1 MGEGY
6 IKFNCLLSE
15 EISGLS
21 DEDFLLLNKWRN
33 KLYHLG
39 LIGCYPG
46 DIGYGNI
53 SIRSGAGFII
63 TGSATGCREKLV
75 KDDYVRV
82 DRYDFLNNEIH
93 CTGKIR
99 ASAESLTHAA
109 VYEAR
114 PETLAVIHI
123 HNLDLW
129 EKHKGIMPTSPYT
142 AEYGTPE
149 IALAIRNLC
158 MNDKITGNE
167 VIIMGGHKEGIIA
180 FGNDLDA
187 AGNKVLEMLTFEVRP
202 KKPNSKNGQ

>member
-6 IKFNCLLSE
+6 VKFNCLFSRE
-15 EISGLS
+15 SSGLS
-21 DEDFLLLNKWRN
+21 KDNYVILSKWRN

-39 LIGCYPG
+39 LLGCYPG
-46 DIGYGNI
+46 NIGYGNI

-63 TGSATGCREKLV
+63 TGTATGCREKLM

-82 DRYDFLNNEIH
+82 DGYDFLKNEVH

-114 PETLAVIHI
+114 PETMAVIHI
-123 HNLDLW
+123 HNLELW
-129 EKHKGIMPTSPYT
+129 EKNNGIMPTSPDT

-149 IALAIRNLC
+149 IALALRSLC
-158 MNDKITGNE
+158 LNNTFTGNE

-180 FGNDLDA
+180 FGKDLDA
-187 AGNKVLEMLTFEVRP
+187 AGGKILGMLT
-202 KKPNSKNGQ
+202 

>member
-15 EISGLS
+15 YTSGLS
-21 DEDFLLLNKWRN
+21 DENYYLLNKWRE
-33 KLYHLG
+33 KLYRLR

-63 TGSATGCREKLV
+63 TGSATGCRESLMKE
-75 KDDYVRV
+75 DYVMV
-82 DRYDFLNNEIH
+82 DHYDFLNNEIH
-93 CTGKIR
+93 CCGKIM

-114 PETLAVIHI
+114 PETMAVIHI
-123 HNLDLW
+123 HNADLW
-129 EKHKGIMPTSPYT
+129 ERYKGVMPTSSYE

-149 IALAIRNLC
+149 IAMAVKSLC
-158 MNDKITGNE
+158 LNDGISGNE
-167 VIIMGGHKEGIIA
+167 IIIMGGHKDGIIA
-180 FGNDLDA
+180 FGNDLDQ
-187 AGNKVLEMLTFEVRP
+187 AGNKILGMYGFRGCAYEPV
-202 KKPNSKNGQ
+202 

>member
-6 IKFNCLLSE
+6 IKFNCLLRDE
-15 EISGLS
+15 NSGIS
-21 DEDFLLLNKWRN
+21 DENYLLLNKWRN

-63 TGSATGCREKLV
+63 TGSATGCREKLT
-75 KDDYVRV
+75 KDDYTMV
-82 DRYDFLNNEIH
+82 DCYDFLSNEIH

-114 PETLAVIHI
+114 PETMAVIHI
-123 HNLDLW
+123 HNPDLW
-129 EKHKGIMPTSPYT
+129 ERYKGVMPTSPDT

-149 IALAIRNLC
+149 IAMAIRNLC
-158 MNDKITGNE
+158 LNDNIKSNQ
-167 VIIMGGHKEGIIA
+167 VIIMGGHTEGIIA
-180 FGNDLDA
+180 FGNDLDD
-187 AGNKVLEMLTFEVRP
+187 AGNKVLGIIT
-202 KKPNSKNGQ
+202 